1 MKKKNLSE
9 FNYVIFDLETTGLD
23 PKKEQ
28 IIEIAGQ
35 KINAK
40 GETIGLFHKFI
51 SLYKVDTVSEF
62 ITNLTQ
68 IDDALLLKEG
78 EDVKEVMAQFK
89 DFIDDSILVAQN
101 SNFDM
106 GFLVDYYLV
115 QNNQV
120 FARLCFDTI
129 NLAKHLVPN
138 ASSYK
143 LSELVKIFGVA
154 YDADAHHRADYD
166 VQITTEVFKNEMSVL
181 YGQGITTLANLLEVE
196 KYAHYSEKQE
206 SFLNT
211 LMGQNNHHLHLYDM
225 FNTKLA
231 SLHIDYYLNKK

>member
-1 MKKKNLSE
+1 MKIKNLSE

-51 SLYKVDTVSEF
+51 SLYKVDTVSNF

-68 IDDALLLKEG
+68 IDDELLLKEG

-115 QNNQV
+115 QNN
-120 FARLCFDTI
+120 
-129 NLAKHLVPN
+129 
-138 ASSYK
+138 
-143 LSELVKIFGVA
+143 
-154 YDADAHHRADYD
+154 
-166 VQITTEVFKNEMSVL
+166 
-181 YGQGITTLANLLEVE
+181 
-196 KYAHYSEKQE
+196 
-206 SFLNT
+206 
-211 LMGQNNHHLHLYDM
+211 
-225 FNTKLA
+225 
-231 SLHIDYYLNKK
+231 